1 MTKYFYKITIITFS
15 LLLLSAC
22 NDKSKIVAKE
32 SNPKE
37 VAIDSTHK
45 NNESIEGLYETH
57 PESDNSDECNISV
70 EIKKGKSGYTYFLKT
85 KLRKIKGIANFSTNE
100 SGEKIIILEGIQWDE
115 YEGDISREEENDSIA
130 DSEEN
135 SQQLEIP
142 VGIGANYT
150 KDTLT
155 IQNYGNAMNSYTK
168 LSECGRKYIQLI
180 KR

>member
-15 LLLLSAC
+15 LLSLSAC

-37 VAIDSTHK
+37 VAIDSTYK
-45 NNESIEGLYETH
+45 NNESIEGLYKTQ
-57 PESDNSDECNISV
+57 PDPNSTDECEMSV
-70 EIKKGKSGYTYFLKT
+70 EISKVKNDYVYFLKT
-85 KLRKIKGIANFSTNE
+85 KLRKLKGKATLATNE
-100 SGEKIIILEGIQWDE
+100 SGGKIIVLEGIQWDE
-115 YEGDISREEENDSIA
+115 YEGDISREEENDSVA
-130 DSEEN
+130 DSEAN

-142 VGIGANYT
+142 VGIGASYT

>member
-1 MTKYFYKITIITFS
+1 MHSTSKIVYVLFLG
-15 LLLLSAC
+15 LLISAC
-22 NDKSKIVAKE
+22 NNKPKPAVEKDASKSKILLQTNTDE
-32 SNPKE
+32 
-37 VAIDSTHK
+37 
-45 NNESIEGLYETH
+45 ESIEGLYETH

-85 KLRKIKGIANFSTNE
+85 KLRKIKGIANLTTNE
-100 SGEKIIILEGIQWDE
+100 SGEKIIVLEGIQWDE

-142 VGIGANYT
+142 VGIGTSYT

-180 KR
+180 KK